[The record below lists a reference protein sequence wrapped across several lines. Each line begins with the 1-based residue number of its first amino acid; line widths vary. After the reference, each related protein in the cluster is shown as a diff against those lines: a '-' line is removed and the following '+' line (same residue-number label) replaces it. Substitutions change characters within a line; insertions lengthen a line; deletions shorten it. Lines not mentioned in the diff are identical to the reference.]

1 MTLRVLLVDD
11 QTLVRA
17 GFAQLLSRDPG
28 IDVVGEASDGREAIE
43 LAREVGPD
51 VILMDIRM
59 PVLDGLEATR
69 RILEDQRTAE
79 TRVVMLTTYETDE
92 NVFTALQI
100 GATGFLLKDIEP
112 DELRRAVK
120 VAAAGE
126 ALLSPSVTRRLI
138 AEYTERLATPPLDP
152 APLEVLTDREKEVM
166 AVVAEGLSNQEISER
181 LFLSPATV
189 KTHISRI
196 LAKLHA
202 RDRTQ
207 LVVIAYET
215 GLASPGEPTDA

>member
-1 MTLRVLLVDD
+1 MTVRVLLADD

-17 GFAQLLSRDPG
+17 GFSQLLSRDSE
-28 IDVVGEASDGREAIE
+28 IEVVGEASDGQEAIDMTRQLE
-43 LAREVGPD
+43 PD
-51 VILMDIRM
+51 VVLMDIRM
-59 PVLDGLEATR
+59 PAMDGLEATR
-69 RILEDQRTAE
+69 CLLADGRTE
-79 TRVVMLTTYETDE
+79 NTKVVVLTTYETDE
-92 NVFTALQI
+92 NVFTALRI

-138 AEYTERLATPPLDP
+138 AEYTERLGTPPLDP
-152 APLEVLTDREKEVM
+152 SPLEVLTEREREVM
-166 AVVAEGLSNQEISER
+166 AVVAEGLTNQEISDR

-196 LAKLHA
+196 LTKLNA

-215 GLASPGEPTDA
+215 GMVTPGELSDS

>member
-1 MTLRVLLVDD
+1 MSVRVVLADD

-17 GFAQLLSRDPG
+17 GFVQLLSRDPE
-28 IDVVGEASDGREAIE
+28 IEVVGEASNGQEAIDVIRDLE
-43 LAREVGPD
+43 PD
-51 VILMDIRM
+51 VVLMDIRM

-69 RILEDQRTAE
+69 LLLDDPRTSE
-79 TRVVMLTTYETDE
+79 IKVVVLTTYETDE
-92 NVFTALQI
+92 NVFTALRI

-138 AEYTERLATPPLDP
+138 AEYTERLASPPLDP
-152 APLEVLTDREKEVM
+152 SPLEVLTEREREVM
-166 AVVAEGLSNQEISER
+166 AVVAEGLTNQEISDG
-181 LFLSPATV
+181 LYLSPATV

-196 LAKLHA
+196 LTKLQA

-207 LVVIAYET
+207 LVVIAYEA
-215 GLASPGEPTDA
+215 GLVRPGESTDV